1 MKNMENG
8 RFRGNPEASLT
19 NSTRFNKC
27 DDSAVCVDTLETG
40 TTLTNEAVT
49 LFVYEGVD
57 YVVDLTVDDTDGIV
71 AAILEIIAPF
81 EIDPIVT
88 ADLTTGTLT
97 VTHTG
102 AGTLSSATVDGSAVA
117 LTRNCD

>member
-8 RFRGNPEASLT
+8 RFRGNPEANLT

-40 TTLTNEAVT
+40 ETLADEAVT
-49 LFVYEGVD
+49 LFVYEGED
-57 YVVDLTVDDTDGIV
+57 YVVDLTVDDTEGIV
-71 AAILEIIAPF
+71 DAILEIIAPF

-88 ADLTTGTLT
+88 ADLTDGTLT
-97 VTHTG
+97 ITHKG
-102 AGTLSSATVDGSAVA
+102 AGTLSSATVDDSAEEF
-117 LTRNCD
+117 TRDCD

>member
-1 MKNMENG
+1 MNNG
-8 RFRGNPEASLT
+8 RFRGNPKAELT

-27 DDSAVCVDTLETG
+27 DSTVCVDTLETG
-40 TTLTNEAVT
+40 TTLTNEAVI

-71 AAILEIIAPF
+71 DAILEIIAPF

-88 ADLTTGTLT
+88 AVLDEGTLT
-97 VTHTG
+97 ITHTG
-102 AGTLSSATVDGSAVA
+102 AGTLSSATVDGSAEA
-117 LTRNCD
+117 FTRAC